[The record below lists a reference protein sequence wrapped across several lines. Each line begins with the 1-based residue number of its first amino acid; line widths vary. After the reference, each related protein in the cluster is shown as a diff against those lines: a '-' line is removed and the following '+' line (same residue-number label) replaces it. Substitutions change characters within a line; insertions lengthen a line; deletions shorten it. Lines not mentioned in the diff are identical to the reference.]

1 MEKVSTLSN
10 YEYESFVMSN
20 LSLSISLFQLFS
32 VTLRLLLLLL
42 SLGVIFFIVLP
53 LTTELDFLFYLLEL
67 DRAGGDLDVLNLDP
81 GLEALLLLESIYTF
95 EKIIIKIH

>member
-1 MEKVSTLSN
+1 
-10 YEYESFVMSN
+10 MSN

-67 DRAGGDLDVLNLDP
+67 DRTGGDLDVLNLDP